1 MNPNEINTLVEI
13 VTQEILSAM
22 NPGHKSLNAVQG
34 QACHVECVDNV
45 CLKTCFDD
53 FGQLISMGA
62 ERISSTLGSPPD
74 NAALAKYIDHTLLKP
89 ESTAEQIAQL
99 CREAKSYNFASVCV
113 NAGYVKMCSDLLAGT
128 GIKVCSVIG
137 FPLGATTTKV
147 KVFETENAI
156 KDGASEVDMV
166 INIGAVK
173 GRNLELAARDVMG
186 VVEAAHASNAI
197 VKVIIETALLSY
209 EEKVLACLIC
219 KEAKADF
226 VKTSTGFSTGG
237 ATVEDIHLMSRIV
250 GSQLGVKAAGGI
262 RNLDTLQQMIESGAT
277 RIGATVGVKIMK
289 ELEGSPMPA
298 VSSQS
303 GGY

>member
-1 MNPNEINTLVEI
+1 
-13 VTQEILSAM
+13 
-22 NPGHKSLNAVQG
+22 
-34 QACHVECVDNV
+34 VECVDDV

-53 FGQLISMGA
+53 YGQLISMGA

-99 CREAKSYNFASVCV
+99 CQEAKTYHFGAVCV

-128 GIKVCSVIG
+128 GIKVASVIG

-147 KVFETENAI
+147 KVYETENAI
-156 KDGASEVDMV
+156 KDGASELDMV

-173 GRNLELAARDVMG
+173 GRNLELAAKDVME
-186 VVEAAHASNAI
+186 VVKVAHASNAI
-197 VKVIIETALLSY
+197 VKVIIETALLTY

-219 KEAKADF
+219 KEARADF
-226 VKTSTGFSTGG
+226 VKTSTGFSTAG

-262 RNLDTLQQMIESGAT
+262 RNLESLQQMIESGAT

-289 ELEGSPMPA
+289 ELEGNPQSA
-298 VSSQS
+298 TAQS
-303 GGY
+303 GGGY